1 MRVIREK
8 SEVIALNNIVLAFVG
23 DAVYSLKTRE
33 KYALSLDAKPSA
45 VSDVC
50 SEIVSA
56 KSQARKVG
64 KLIERGVLT
73 DEEIE
78 IFKRARNTKK
88 ANKAK
93 NASVNDYHKSTG
105 FEALLGYLYLTG
117 QDERLDMI
125 AYYEE
130 G

>member
-23 DAVYSLKTRE
+23 DAVYSLKIRK

-45 VSDVC
+45 ISDVC

-56 KSQARKVG
+56 KSQARKVE

-78 IFKRARNTKK
+78 
-88 ANKAK
+88 
-93 NASVNDYHKSTG
+93 SVCRRVVGAVGVATG
-105 FEALLGYLYLTG
+105 ATLRG
-117 QDERLDMI
+117 
-125 AYYEE
+125 
-130 G
+130 

>member
-23 DAVYSLKTRE
+23 DAVYSLKIRE
-33 KYALSLDAKPSA
+33 KYALSLDAKP
-45 VSDVC
+45 SDVC

-56 KSQARKVG
+56 KSQARKVE